1 MMNGGT
7 PILGNHHIFDS
18 ITISVYG
25 GFRSPRDVPQAC
37 WMVDFMEN
45 SNLIPSP
52 VHTKHPSLWSQ
63 WNVGIPEKKAIVS
76 FRGCFLLGQT
86 VTFSFWDSHG
96 VDDRGIPRGV
106 DEGSWRRKIGR
117 KPREWPSQQGKT
129 RNKVALPCFIAGDS
143 YYSLRNIYV

>member
-63 WNVGIPEKKAIVS
+63 WNVEMTYSTMVSLNGGVFRMNGGWDYYDLIWMNIMGHHYFKKNPRSLIFRMNPKIV
-76 FRGCFLLGQT
+76 
-86 VTFSFWDSHG
+86 V
-96 VDDRGIPRGV
+96 PRN
-106 DEGSWRRKIGR
+106 
-117 KPREWPSQQGKT
+117 
-129 RNKVALPCFIAGDS
+129 NKS
-143 YYSLRNIYV
+143 